1 MRRLAVLG
9 SLVMLVGVAVPA
21 AAGGGAQVV
30 HKEAVPCDVGWSDDV
45 GPVTTED
52 CWGTNVKTPDG
63 RYVLVLKG
71 QIPDER
77 MDEFDG
83 PLQQATACWANWFFV
98 RDDSEEPAVTDSV
111 RRFTPDG
118 QMTEVCIYSP

>member
-1 MRRLAVLG
+1 MALRFPLLLAAGRRLSTRKPCRATW
-9 SLVMLVGVAVPA
+9 
-21 AAGGGAQVV
+21 GGATN
-30 HKEAVPCDVGWSDDV
+30 V

-118 QMTEVCIYSP
+118 QMTEVCI